1 MIWYDLIRL
10 RKIKNSKICYNHKKD
25 EEYVVQTKFQPMLL
39 LTVNNSIG
47 NKKKHFT
54 IDNLCQLFNKK
65 QNFTNVEKYALDTI
79 NTEASTEEL
88 SWFSKDYHI
97 PLSKIK
103 HVLSSNFY

>member
-1 MIWYDLIRL
+1 M
-10 RKIKNSKICYNHKKD
+10 
-25 EEYVVQTKFQPMLL
+25 QTKFQPMLL

-54 IDNLCQLFNKK
+54 VENLCQLFNKE
-65 QNFTNVEKYALDTI
+65 QDFSSVEKYALDTI
-79 NTEASTEEL
+79 KTEASLEEL

-103 HVLSSNFY
+103 HALSANFY

>member
-1 MIWYDLIRL
+1 M
-10 RKIKNSKICYNHKKD
+10 
-25 EEYVVQTKFQPMLL
+25 QTKFQPMLL
-39 LTVNNSIG
+39 LTVNNSID

-54 IDNLCQLFNKK
+54 IDKLCRLFNKE

-79 NTEASTEEL
+79 KTEALPEEL

-103 HVLSSNFY
+103 HVLSISLYN

>member
-1 MIWYDLIRL
+1 M
-10 RKIKNSKICYNHKKD
+10 
-25 EEYVVQTKFQPMLL
+25 QTKFQPMLL

-54 IDNLCQLFNKK
+54 VENLCQLFNKE
-65 QNFTNVEKYALDTI
+65 QDFSSVEKYALDTI
-79 NTEASTEEL
+79 KTEASLEEL

-103 HVLSSNFY
+103 HVLSANFY

>member
-1 MIWYDLIRL
+1 M
-10 RKIKNSKICYNHKKD
+10 
-25 EEYVVQTKFQPMLL
+25 QTKFQPMLL

-54 IDNLCQLFNKK
+54 VENLCQLFNKE
-65 QNFTNVEKYALDTI
+65 QDFSNVEKYALDTI
-79 NTEASTEEL
+79 KTEASPEEL

-103 HVLSSNFY
+103 HVLSTNFY

>member
-1 MIWYDLIRL
+1 MQAEF
-10 RKIKNSKICYNHKKD
+10 H
-25 EEYVVQTKFQPMLL
+25 PMLL

-47 NKKKHFT
+47 NRKKHFT
-54 IDNLCQLFNKK
+54 IDNLCQLFTKE

-79 NTEASTEEL
+79 KTEASTEEL
-88 SWFSKDYHI
+88 SWFSKHYHI